1 MPAPIHPDATR
12 LLTALARG
20 SEALMMARFW
30 GNGVNA
36 LLGQIGQASG
46 ASRVWIFQLLELQG
60 DAVVQDYVF
69 EWAAAP
75 RYRQL
80 THKRFRFFSTLF
92 DDPLYRS
99 MVEERQRGVAQRFI
113 TERMAS
119 GTLRENLESQ
129 RIRSMVTVPIMVDGH
144 WWGTLGI
151 DDCERPLDWEGA
163 GLEALGVA
171 AELIASAIYR
181 HQLSSRRRQLELF
194 QQVAD
199 CGIWEIDLR
208 SGSTWCSRALL
219 RTLGYP
225 DDYAHLPPRRL
236 LAHIVPEDR
245 QRLWVQLRGCRT
257 GSRQNCR
264 LDVRL
269 RRGGEPLRWHEI
281 VAELALDESGQPSV
295 VSGLAIDITRRKLG
309 EERAMIAAEYDEL
322 TGVMNRR
329 GLTRCLQAILS
340 GTSSE
345 PCHLLLLD
353 IDNFKLINDRYG
365 HPAGDALLK
374 LLATQLGNELRGEDL
389 LARVGGEEFA
399 ILVGGLDDAQVLQ
412 LGERLRAS
420 IADTPFPLQLLAS
433 EVKTRHVDITLSI
446 GIAALHL
453 DRDTHHAQAL
463 ATAQADRAL
472 YAAKHAGRN
481 RVLMYGQHDIPPG
494 PRHDAEDPADPAL
507 SGPGSG

>member
-1 MPAPIHPDATR
+1 MPVPVHPDAKR
-12 LLTALARG
+12 LLAALARG
-20 SEALMMARFW
+20 SQALMKGRFW
-30 GNGVNA
+30 GDGVDA
-36 LLGQIGQASG
+36 LLGEIGRASG
-46 ASRVWIFQLLELQG
+46 ASRVWIFQLLELQD
-60 DAVVQDYVF
+60 DAVIQDYVF

-92 DDPLYRS
+92 DDPIYQR

-113 TERMAS
+113 TERMAN
-119 GTLRENLESQ
+119 GPLRENLESQ
-129 RIRSMVTVPIMVDGH
+129 RICSMVTVPIMVNGR

-151 DDCERPLDWEGA
+151 DDCERPLDWEGT
-163 GLEALGVA
+163 GLDALVVG

-199 CGIWEIDLR
+199 CGIWEVDLH

-225 DDYAHLPPRRL
+225 DDYARLPLRRL
-236 LAHIVPEDR
+236 LAHIVPADR
-245 QRLWVQLRGCRT
+245 QRLWAQLRECLAR
-257 GSRQNCR
+257 SRRSCR

-269 RRGGEPLRWHEI
+269 RSAKEPMRWHEI
-281 VAELALDESGQPSV
+281 VAELAFDESNRLSIA
-295 VSGLAIDITRRKLG
+295 SGLVIDITRRKQG

-329 GLTRCLQAILS
+329 GLTRHLKAILGS
-340 GTSSE
+340 TSAG

-353 IDNFKLINDRYG
+353 IDNFKLINDCYG

-374 LLATQLGNELRGEDL
+374 LLTTQLGNELRGQDV

-399 ILVGGLDDAQVLQ
+399 ILVGGLDDAQALQ

-420 IADTPFPLQLLAS
+420 VADSSFPLQSLAGDA
-433 EVKTRHVDITLSI
+433 KTRHIDITLSI
-446 GIAALHL
+446 GIARLPHGQ
-453 DRDTHHAQAL
+453 DPQHAQAL
-463 ATAQADRAL
+463 ATAQADQAL

-481 RVLMYGQHDIPPG
+481 RVLMFGQHGTPPG
-494 PRHDAEDPADPAL
+494 PQNDADPAEPTL

>member
-20 SEALMMARFW
+20 SQALMQGRFW
-30 GNGVNA
+30 GNGVDA
-36 LLGQIGQASG
+36 LLGEIGRASG
-46 ASRVWIFQLLELQG
+46 ASRVWIFQLLELQ
-60 DAVVQDYVF
+60 DEAVIQDYVF

-75 RYRQL
+75 HYRQL

-99 MVEERQRGVAQRFI
+99 MVEERQRGVAQHFI
-113 TERMAS
+113 TERMPD
-119 GTLRENLESQ
+119 GTLRENLASQ
-129 RIRSMVTVPIMVDGH
+129 RIRSMVTVPIMVDGR

-151 DDCERPLDWEGA
+151 DDCERPLDWKGA
-163 GLEALGVA
+163 GLEALAVA

-199 CGIWEIDLR
+199 CGIWEIDLH

-225 DDYAHLPPRRL
+225 DDYACLPLRRL
-236 LAHIVPEDR
+236 LVHILPTDR
-245 QRLWVQLRGCRT
+245 QRLWAQLRECRA
-257 GSRQNCR
+257 GARKSCR

-269 RRGGEPLRWHEI
+269 HRGGEPLRWHEI
-281 VAELALDESGQPSV
+281 VAELALDENGQPTII
-295 VSGLAIDITRRKLG
+295 SGLAIDITRRKQG
-309 EERAMIAAEYDEL
+309 EQRAMIAAEYDEL

-329 GLTRCLQAILS
+329 GLTRRTQALLN
-340 GTSSE
+340 GTPSA

-353 IDNFKLINDRYG
+353 IDNFKVINDCYG

-374 LLATQLGNELRGEDL
+374 LLATQLSNELRDQDV

-399 ILVGGLDDAQVLQ
+399 LLVGGLDDTQVLQ

-433 EVKTRHVDITLSI
+433 DVKTRHVDITVSI
-446 GIAALHL
+446 GIARLPHGQ
-453 DRDTHHAQAL
+453 DPQHAQAL
-463 ATAQADRAL
+463 ATAQADQAL

-481 RVLMYGQHDIPPG
+481 RVLIFG
-494 PRHDAEDPADPAL
+494 RHDAPPDPQDGTGPANPSL